1 MGRKSQD
8 DNVRKNK
15 KFNKK
20 EKQKRIGAYS
30 QKHLRIVQT
39 LNEKRT
45 NKQNTKKYNE

>member
-1 MGRKSQD
+1 MGRKNPD

-39 LNEKRT
+39 LNEKKMNKKT
-45 NKQNTKKYNE
+45 NK